1 MTDKQY
7 RAYKYLSRLWR
18 IKREIRDKEDELY
31 SASLASGIRYDKD
44 AVQVSPVDPMDKIA
58 ILISDIKEE
67 REEYILLQHKM
78 INQIHGL
85 EDKISEQ
92 ILADRFIKN
101 RSIREIMRLYGY
113 SKTQA
118 YRQFCQALDSFSEKY
133 GTKWDSG

>member
-1 MTDKQY
+1 MTDKEY
-7 RAYKYLSRLWR
+7 AAYKYLSRLWR

-58 ILISDIKEE
+58 VLISDIKEE
-67 REEYILLQHKM
+67 RETYLMLRHNM

-92 ILADRFIKN
+92 MLSDRFIKG
-101 RSIREIMRLYGY
+101 RSIREIMGLYGY

-118 YRQFCQALDSFSEKY
+118 YRLFCKALDSFSEKY